1 MSRHLRAAAIA
12 LSFTLLG
19 HSAPARAEPAVM
31 PPPPPPPAVGEA
43 VGLYPL
49 QLPGGQ
55 EPLQDRLLGQLHDGA
70 ASLPRLRAF
79 DLIPRGACFADE
91 GGCMAAAARSASLSQ
106 IVSGQVDATS
116 KGYKF
121 TLRLFAAKDGALLEQ
136 HSAMVEGGPLD
147 LAGGLEH
154 GVCALLGA
162 APCVGSLAVRLEEGA
177 AGAHLWVDGQD
188 QGALPLQRPLSL
200 TVGRHLV
207 KAGADE
213 RRVRVSYHRDTRLL
227 CAQRAGAVALLDDT
241 AGLAPAAPALAL
253 AALKPPANAAP
264 GLDSRGA
271 VGRLLLA
278 GGAALL
284 VTAAGLEW
292 YSRAQASALDDR
304 YRSGALTDADKPA
317 YGRVTASGAA
327 ALITFAVGLGALG
340 VGGIVLLA
348 APSGAAVQGRF

>member
-1 MSRHLRAAAIA
+1 MA
-12 LSFTLLG
+12 LFLITLALA
-19 HSAPARAEPAVM
+19 APARAAPLPPA
-31 PPPPPPPAVGEA
+31 PPPPPASAGES

-49 QLPGGQ
+49 QLPSGQ
-55 EPLQDRLLGQLHDGA
+55 EALQDRLLGQLHDGA
-70 ASLPRLRAF
+70 ASLPNLKTF

-91 GGCMAAAARSASLSQ
+91 GGCLAAAARSASLSQ
-106 IVSGQVDATS
+106 IVSAQIDPTS

-121 TLRLFAAKDGALLEQ
+121 TLRLFNAQDGKLLEQ
-136 HSAMVEGGPLD
+136 QAAMVEGGPLD

-162 APCVGSLAVRLEEGA
+162 APCVGTLVVRAEEGTL
-177 AGAHLWVDGQD
+177 GARLYVDGQD
-188 QGALPLQRPLSL
+188 QGVLPLAKPLSL
-200 TVGRHLV
+200 TVGRHLI

-241 AGLAPAAPALAL
+241 ADARPTAAPALAL
-253 AALKPPANAAP
+253 ATPPAKSAP
-264 GLDSRGA
+264 AISSQGK
-271 VGRLLLA
+271 VGRLLIA

-292 YSRAQASALDDR
+292 YSRAQASALEDR
-304 YRSGALTDADKPA
+304 YRNGALTNADKPA
-317 YGRVTASGAA
+317 YGRVSDSGAA
-327 ALITFAVGLGALG
+327 ALLTFAAGLGALG

-348 APSGAAVQGRF
+348 SPSGAAVQGSF

>member
-1 MSRHLRAAAIA
+1 MSRPVRATAIV
-12 LSFTLLG
+12 LSFSTLAL
-19 HSAPARAEPAVM
+19 ATPARASPV
-31 PPPPPPPAVGEA
+31 PPPQPPAAAGES

-55 EPLQDRLLGQLHDGA
+55 EALQDRLLGQLHDGA
-70 ASLPRLRAF
+70 ASLPGLKAF
-79 DLIPRGACFADE
+79 DLIPRSACFADE
-91 GGCMAAAARSASLSQ
+91 GGCLAAAARSASLSQ

-121 TLRLFAAKDGALLEQ
+121 TLRLFDARNGALLEQ
-136 HSAMVEGGPLD
+136 QSAVVEGGPLD

-162 APCVGSLAVRLEEGA
+162 APCVGALAVRVEEGA
-177 AGAHLWVDGQD
+177 SGARLTVDGQD
-188 QGALPLQRPLSL
+188 QGVLPLAKPLSL

-207 KAGADE
+207 RAGADE

-227 CAQRAGAVALLDDT
+227 CAQRAGAWALLDD
-241 AGLAPAAPALAL
+241 APDAAPAAPASAL
-253 AALKPPANAAP
+253 SAAQAERAVPAISSQ
-264 GLDSRGA
+264 GK

-284 VTAAGLEW
+284 VSAAGLEW

-304 YRSGALTDADKPA
+304 YRNGALTNFDKPA
-317 YGRVTASGAA
+317 YGRVSASGAA
-327 ALITFAVGLGALG
+327 ALLTGAVGLGALG
-340 VGGIVLLA
+340 VGGIVLLG